1 MFVFVFLAPSH
12 TSYPIHVYH
21 PSSPSLGFCQ
31 YTSTG
36 TSGMILVM
44 MRAMETLKYSALCL
58 PEDIN
63 ERGLD
68 KIPKFYYRED
78 GLQVWGAL
86 NK

>member
-1 MFVFVFLAPSH
+1 
-12 TSYPIHVYH
+12 
-21 PSSPSLGFCQ
+21 
-31 YTSTG
+31 
-36 TSGMILVM
+36 MILVM

-63 ERGLD
+63 ARGLD